1 MTAAVP
7 ESGTARILIVDDDV
21 LAAGALATIVASDPG
36 LEVVGIGHS
45 AAAAVRLHA
54 ESAPDLAV
62 LDIRMGESSGIDA
75 ARAILARDPG
85 AAILFLTTFLDD
97 EYIISA
103 LALGARGYIL
113 KQDHRALIPAIH
125 AVLRG
130 QTVYGLEVTGRLGRV
145 GERAGRDLT
154 AIYDDRQ
161 ITERE
166 RAVIVAVAAG
176 CNNREIADRLYLSEG
191 TVRNTISLILEKLD
205 LRDRTQLAIHFWQH
219 GGRLPET
226 GD

>member
-1 MTAAVP
+1 MTAAAP
-7 ESGTARILIVDDDV
+7 ESGPARILVVDDDV
-21 LAAGALATIVASDPG
+21 LAAGALATIVSSDPG
-36 LEVVGIGHS
+36 LEVVAVGHS
-45 AAAAVRLHA
+45 AADAVRLHA
-54 ESAPDLAV
+54 ELAPDLAV
-62 LDIRMGESSGIDA
+62 LDIRMGDSSGIDA

-85 AAILFLTTFLDD
+85 ALILFLTTFLDD

-130 QTVYGLEVTGRLGRV
+130 QTVYGLEVTGRLARV
-145 GERAGRDLT
+145 GERPAQELDAL
-154 AIYDDRQ
+154 YEERQ

-166 RAVIVAVAAG
+166 RAVIVEVAAG

-191 TVRNTISLILEKLD
+191 TVRNQISVILEKLD

-219 GGRLPET
+219 GGRLPERK
-226 GD
+226 D